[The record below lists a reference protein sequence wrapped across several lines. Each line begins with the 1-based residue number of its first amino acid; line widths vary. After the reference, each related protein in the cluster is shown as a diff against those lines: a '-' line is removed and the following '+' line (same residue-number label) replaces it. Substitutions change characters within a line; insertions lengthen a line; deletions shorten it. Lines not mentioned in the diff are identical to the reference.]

1 MATHKSA
8 MKRDRQNKARYV
20 RNKTRRS
27 RVRSAIKAVR
37 MAISEKDGNKAREA
51 LASAIP
57 FIDEAA
63 SKGVIHK
70 NTASRKISRLTRQVN
85 ALLSGNP

>member
-20 RNKTRRS
+20 RNKSRRS
-27 RVRSAIKAVR
+27 RVKSAVKAVR
-37 MAISEKDGNKAREA
+37 MAIGERDGNKAREA
-51 LASAIP
+51 LASALP
-57 FIDEAA
+57 FIDKAA

-85 ALLSGNP
+85 TLLSGNP